1 MTNKQNAIGVIVGR
15 FQVHKLTE
23 GHKEILDFVLSQNH
37 YMNILVLGNPPRDV
51 RCTKN
56 NPLPY
61 VSRKRMIE
69 EEYPGKFEICYK
81 TDVMSDE
88 ESAKNGWSS
97 ENWAFGM
104 GGGLLQKINR
114 DTCRFAFKCSAQK
127 YDDK

>member
-88 ESAKNGWSS
+88 EWSS
-97 ENWAFGM
+97 D
-104 GGGLLQKINR
+104 L
-114 DTCRFAFKCSAQK
+114 
-127 YDDK
+127 DKQILAITNLSLIHI